1 MTTYT
6 SRFGIRKN
14 NNIYLYTKG
23 KEYSLNGVEY
33 IGEYHI
39 DGTTA
44 KVGPVLDPEAPTLQR
59 YYANKDHYIY
69 DKQYNFNPK
78 VLQFVLPVYFA
89 YAPIEQAYII
99 GYDTRYFVEKIN
111 DDQSYAIE
119 IDEKQSR
126 NINKKGGIDG
136 GIYAISLVRWQLTG
150 YQDEIA
156 ANNELSLLQAAAIT
170 PSVQYAVKNYT
181 EFARFTL
188 A

>member
-1 MTTYT
+1 MATYT
-6 SRFGIRKN
+6 SRFGVRKN

-23 KEYSLNGVEY
+23 KEYSLNGIEY
-33 IGEYHI
+33 IGEYHL
-39 DGTTA
+39 DGNIA
-44 KVGPVLDPEAPTLQR
+44 KVGPVVDPEALPLQR

-78 VLQFVLPVYFA
+78 VLQFTLPVYFA
-89 YAPIEQAYII
+89 YTPIEQAYLI
-99 GYDTRYFVEKIN
+99 GYDTRFFVEKIN

-119 IDEKQSR
+119 IDEKQFR

-136 GIYAISLVRWQLTG
+136 GIYAASAVQWQLTG
-150 YQDEIA
+150 YQKDITI
-156 ANNELSLLQAAAIT
+156 NNELSLLQASVVT